1 MTTQEMQQTI
11 ARQQQAID
19 TLEKELKA
27 IRNACNSLAYSQL
40 SAIRLLYLVCQTE
53 RMQRTAE
60 NLGEGLKKLIGRLE
74 GKG

>member
-1 MTTQEMQQTI
+1 MTSAETQKVIE
-11 ARQQQAID
+11 QQQKAID
-19 TLEKELKA
+19 ALEKELKA

-60 NLGEGLKKLIGRLE
+60 KLGEGLKKLIGRLE
-74 GKG
+74 DK

>member
-1 MTTQEMQQTI
+1 MKTEEFNQVVE
-11 ARQQQAID
+11 RQQKAID
-19 TLEKELKA
+19 AIEKELRA

-74 GKG
+74 GK